1 MGKSYFLLGVSED
14 HRMVRYFRILLGIA
28 CISMAGY
35 WFWFN
40 LVTEKSDFTLWI
52 TIVFLLGFGFYQIWS
67 GSGRAKRFIEI
78 SNGTLVLKKSSL
90 LPPLKIEAGELE
102 KIEFFPLSIV
112 FFFEKRKKLL
122 LRLGTVHYET
132 NEKIIDELIR
142 FADQSEIRYEVKEEE
157 I

>member
-1 MGKSYFLLGVSED
+1 MEKRYFLLGVSED

-28 CISMAGY
+28 CIGMAGY
-35 WFWFN
+35 WTWFTIMAEDGIN
-40 LVTEKSDFTLWI
+40 TLWI
-52 TIVFLLGFGFYQIWS
+52 TVIFLLGFGLYQIWS
-67 GSGRAKRFIEI
+67 GSGKAKRYIEI
-78 SNGTLVLKKSSL
+78 SNSVLVLKKSSL
-90 LPPLKIEAGELE
+90 LPPVSIVPGDVE

-112 FFFEKRKKLL
+112 FFFVKGKKLL

-142 FADQSEIRYEVKEEE
+142 FADESDIRYEVKEEE

>member
-1 MGKSYFLLGVSED
+1 MEKSYFLLGVSED
-14 HRMVRYFRILLGIA
+14 HRMVRYFRVLLGIA
-28 CISMAGY
+28 CIGMAGY

-40 LVTEKSDFTLWI
+40 LMAVKSDFTLWI
-52 TIVFLLGFGFYQIWS
+52 TVMFLLGFGLYQIWA
-67 GSGRAKRFIEI
+67 GSGKARRFIQI
-78 SNGTLVLKKSSL
+78 SNSALVLKKSSL
-90 LPPLKIEAGELE
+90 LPPVKIEAEDLE

-112 FFFEKRKKLL
+112 FFFVKGQKLL

-142 FADQSEIRYEVKEEE
+142 FAEESDISYEVKEEE